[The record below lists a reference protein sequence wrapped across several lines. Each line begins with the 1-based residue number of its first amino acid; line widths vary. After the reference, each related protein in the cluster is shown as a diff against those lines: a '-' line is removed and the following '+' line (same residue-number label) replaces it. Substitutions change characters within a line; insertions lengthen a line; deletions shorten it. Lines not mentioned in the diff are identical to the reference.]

1 MEIGRDMFQEIIEL
15 FKIFLKDEENF
26 FTFDKQELLAHIRE
40 IQFKEFTKIS
50 NNYYN
55 QSNLICTDIVNVKN
69 IETDHTDSIKC
80 IIFYNDDKNFITCSW
95 DGKIKFFDRTSGDC
109 LQTLKGHDDAIYSM
123 LLMTNGLLVTG
134 SLDRSIKI
142 W

>member
-1 MEIGRDMFQEIIEL
+1 MQIGKDMFQEIIEL

-26 FTFDKQELLAHIRE
+26 FTFDKKELLTHIRE
-40 IQFKEFTKIS
+40 IQYKEFTKIS

-55 QSNLICTDIVNVKN
+55 QSNLICTDIENVQS
-69 IETDHTDSIKC
+69 IESGHTNDITC
-80 IIFYNDDKNFITCSW
+80 IIFYYDDKNFITCSY
-95 DGKIKFFDRTSGDC
+95 DRKIKFFDRTSGDY
-109 LQTLKGHDDAIYSM
+109 LQTLKGHNNGIYSM

-134 SLDRSIKI
+134 SFDLSIKI